1 MVLVGDIVV
10 GGRGRRGQGDGYKAE
25 EGDGELHVGL
35 CCLVGWSVGG
45 WVSLSFRMLVQ
56 ELVGAD
62 EFLSL
67 GCRSGCLYRQL
78 RCR

>member
-10 GGRGRRGQGDGYKAE
+10 GGRGRLGQGDGYKAE

-45 WVSLSFRMLVQ
+45 WVGFF
-56 ELVGAD
+56 ELQDVGTRV
-62 EFLSL
+62 
-67 GCRSGCLYRQL
+67 GWC
-78 RCR
+78 

>member
-45 WVSLSFRMLVQ
+45 Y
-56 ELVGAD
+56 G
-62 EFLSL
+62 FL
-67 GCRSGCLYRQL
+67 
-78 RCR
+78 